1 MNLAWTEDR
10 IEILTKLWAD
20 GLSASQIAARLGGTT
35 RNAVIGKVH
44 RLHLEPRKDASRG
57 GRMKGGAYTT
67 PSLHKVQLPRVQFDQ
82 PSVSFPTS
90 GNAAL
95 KPVFVPI
102 EQPPVVALSI
112 VQSVVQELNLPSA
125 LRVELLDLH
134 DSMCRWPI
142 GDPREDS
149 FHFCG
154 REKKAKI
161 SYCAH
166 HARSAFRPK
175 PQVVR

>member
-1 MNLAWTEDR
+1 MNLDWTEDR

-57 GRMKGGAYTT
+57 GRKKGGSYSA
-67 PSLHKVQLPRVQFDQ
+67 PSLPKIQFDTPHVQ
-82 PSVSFPTS
+82 YRTS

-95 KPVFVPI
+95 KPVFVPV
-102 EQPPVVALSI
+102 EQPVVALSI
-112 VQSVVQELNLPSA
+112 VQSVVQELNLPSV
-125 LRVELLDLH
+125 LRVDLLSLQ

-142 GDPREDS
+142 GDPREGA

-154 REKKAKI
+154 HEKKAGI
-161 SYCAH
+161 SYCAQ

-175 PQVVR
+175 PQAVR